1 MDIFKF
7 MMELYIWY
15 YLGYNEI
22 YDWIKYIIS
31 EKSGIAYIIIHNFA
45 KIKVDS
51 YDSLPLEKTMTFHN
65 VIILTKSLSI
75 RIKLTATII
84 YS

>member
-1 MDIFKF
+1 